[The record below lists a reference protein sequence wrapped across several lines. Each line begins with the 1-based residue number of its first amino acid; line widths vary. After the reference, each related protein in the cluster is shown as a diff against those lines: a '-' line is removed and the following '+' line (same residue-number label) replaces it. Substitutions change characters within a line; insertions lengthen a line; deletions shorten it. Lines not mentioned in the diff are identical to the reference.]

1 VVGDQ
6 VSLEQLNAP
15 VEVNALIRD
24 FLAQTVAPEDRSVW
38 EFVCEC
44 GQPGCRE
51 HVTLTLALYD
61 QAQHE
66 REPLVARGH
75 LRARARAA
83 RRWSAALRAEAQAL
97 RNQARHQIKRPEGLA
112 RSRPMRHYTLVV
124 TGESGDRLGRSF
136 EGMTVTRDD
145 GRTVIAGFDR
155 DQAHLRGLLQKVTD
169 LGLTLVSV
177 TASSDLSPVTP
188 LR

>member
-1 VVGDQ
+1 MIGDQ

-24 FLAQTVAPEDRSVW
+24 FLAQTVAPDDRSVW

-51 HVTLTLALYD
+51 HVTLTLARYD
-61 QAQHE
+61 QAQDD

-83 RRWSAALRAEAQAL
+83 RRWSAEVRAEAQAL
-97 RNQARHQIKRPEGLA
+97 RAQARHRIRRTEDLE
-112 RSRPMRHYTLVV
+112 RSRRRYYTLVV
-124 TGESGDRLGRSF
+124 TGELDKRLDRSF
-136 EGMTVTRDD
+136 DGMTVTH
-145 GRTVIAGFDR
+145 GGGGTTIAGFVR
-155 DQAHLRGLLQKVTD
+155 DQAHLRWLLEHVTD
-169 LGLTLVSV
+169 LGLALVSV
-177 TASSDLSPVTP
+177 TASSDLSPVSP
-188 LR
+188 LW

>member
-24 FLAQTVAPEDRSVW
+24 FLAQTVAPDDRSVW

-51 HVTLTLALYD
+51 HVTLTLAHYD
-61 QAQHE
+61 QAQDE

-83 RRWSAALRAEAQAL
+83 RRWSAEVRAEAQAL
-97 RNQARHQIKRPEGLA
+97 RNQARHQIRRTEGLD
-112 RSRPMRHYTLVV
+112 RSRRMRHYTLVV
-124 TGESGDRLGRSF
+124 SGELDNRLDLSF
-136 EGMTVTRDD
+136 DGMTVTRAV
-145 GRTVIAGFDR
+145 GTTAISGFVR
-155 DQAHLRGLLQKVTD
+155 DQAHLRWLLQHVTD
-169 LGLTLVSV
+169 LGLALVSV
-177 TASSDLSPVTP
+177 TASSDLSPVSP
-188 LR
+188 LW